1 MTRNTIW
8 GSLLV
13 LAMAGAGVV
22 SLDIMND
29 WVGDW
34 GALLW
39 ICGAFFFPFV
49 TGLALGRS
57 GVGRRGRAI
66 GAVIGAAVVLVP
78 SIGYAVAAA
87 PDIAELRF
95 APAVG
100 RVRAPR
106 SRAGRH
112 RLASRD
118 ERAVEGLTR

>member
-39 ICGAFFFPFV
+39 ICGASSS
-49 TGLALGRS
+49 RS
-57 GVGRRGRAI
+57 
-66 GAVIGAAVVLVP
+66 
-78 SIGYAVAAA
+78 
-87 PDIAELRF
+87 
-95 APAVG
+95 
-100 RVRAPR
+100 
-106 SRAGRH
+106 
-112 RLASRD
+112 
-118 ERAVEGLTR
+118 